1 MAISGRLTVTFHE
14 GKDLVDKDI
23 GKQDPFCTAA
33 IVGEKLKTKTH
44 NKGGKNPVWEQALL
58 FNLKGVDYKEVLH
71 IQCWD
76 EDTLSNDK
84 IGRADVPLKYLFEQ
98 AWEKKDGA
106 WFQIVDFD
114 NFKKICGY
122 LRLSIK
128 WDGDH
133 PSKFGFNI
141 AVPAPAPAPAAPAP
155 APASGLAA
163 PQVQRPVTV
172 QQPII
177 VQPPIVVQSA
187 QPPQVMYQPSYAP
200 QPQPVYAQQPAVYM
214 QPQVMPVMYQ
224 QPVYQQ
230 PMYQQPMY
238 QQPVYQQPVYQ
249 QPVYQQ
255 PPPGQ
260 PMYPPAP
267 GQPYYRQF

>member
-1 MAISGRLTVTFHE
+1 MALTISGRLTVTFHE

-23 GKQDPFCTAA
+23 GKQDPFCTATIA
-33 IVGEKLKTKTH
+33 GEKLKTKTH
-44 NKGGKNPVWEQALL
+44 KQGGKSPVWEQALL
-58 FNLKGVDYKEVLH
+58 FNMKGVDAKECLH
-71 IQCWD
+71 VQCWD

-84 IGRADVPLKYLFEQ
+84 IGRADIPLKYLFEH

-133 PSKFGFNI
+133 PSKFGYNI
-141 AVPAPAPAPAAPAP
+141 AAPAPAPPPAAAPAP
-155 APASGLAA
+155 APALAA

-172 QQPII
+172 QQPVI
-177 VQPPIVVQSA
+177 VQPPIVVQA
-187 QPPQVMYQPSYAP
+187 APPQVMYQPSYISP
-200 QPQPVYAQQPAVYM
+200 QPQPTYGQQPVYM

-249 QPVYQQ
+249 QPVYQ

-267 GQPYYRQF
+267 GQPYYRHF